1 MIVVFNKRTR
11 KYQEAYNSIN
21 EFVKYYSTRGI
32 EIRRTY
38 SAVELIDINY
48 FQLCNTW
55 IWLEEMTEEEYKQI
69 MEDQN
74 K

>member
-1 MIVVFNKRTR
+1 MIVIFDKRTR
-11 KYQEAYNSIN
+11 IYKEAYKSIN
-21 EFVKYYSTRGI
+21 EFVKYYSKNGI
-32 EIRRTY
+32 EIRRTF

-69 MEDQN
+69 MEV
-74 K
+74 

>member
-1 MIVVFNKRTR
+1 MIVIFDKRTQIY
-11 KYQEAYNSIN
+11 KESYKSIN
-21 EFVKYYSTRGI
+21 EFVKYYSKNGI